1 MTKKKSPFLKPAKRV
16 TKHSFGSIAS
26 DLFEWLIVLLIG
38 VAKVIMVIAIF
49 LVIPAMLF
57 GMNWL
62 IAFISSIF
70 KW

>member
-1 MTKKKSPFLKPAKRV
+1 MTKKKNPSLKTAKRV
-16 TKHSFGSIAS
+16 TKQSFGSIAS
-26 DLFEWLIVLLIG
+26 DLFEWLVILLIG
-38 VAKVIMVIAIF
+38 VSKVIMVIAIF

-62 IAFISSIF
+62 IAFVSSVF